1 MPSNEKQLLEKALGL
16 SLAEVGLDWPQFQK
30 DYGIR
35 HDDPADEAADR
46 AFFTWQR
53 FRGEHRANSC
63 LLDDEGRVRGL
74 IIKSTGERRLRLPE
88 LPALEYLCVCEN
100 KQLEEIELAGQAYP
114 LLQYVDWS
122 NNALKRAEIAVELP
136 LLKYLSLRNNRVT
149 RFKIAP
155 PRELSKLEELD
166 LSYNYIKNWDAFVA
180 DKLPALAY
188 LFLYENPLNESVTTY
203 REEGEDNNYLR
214 SLQAL
219 RKSFG
224 EAAPV
229 KNDTYKVLVV
239 GDGKAGKSCMVER
252 LVRNR
257 FLDTWDSTHGISVEH
272 FVDENKRYGF
282 PYKLNLW
289 DFGGQDIYH
298 HTHRM
303 FLQAN
308 ATYILLW
315 NAETEYQDKIVQ
327 PIGNKKHHWENKK
340 VPYWLDYIRYLGQ
353 GSPVVVAQTHSLPAD
368 KRDPH
373 PNEAGLLQAYREVL
387 PYVSEFLH
395 LDAEEEDAKRSGYKR
410 LLQEVEE
417 AIDRLD
423 RDEYLPAHW
432 HPIRKRLEDMTPRE
446 AATDK
451 TAFMGMERNTLEL
464 QEFLEMVPSHEPE
477 PMKLLTN
484 WLVPTG
490 VVFYKEGLFDNKIIL
505 NQGWAIRAVYA
516 LYDRSETGYYFELK
530 ESKGHFD
537 GAMLNQCWKDYTE
550 AERSWFLE
558 FMLKAELC
566 FEITPAQRNASWAER
581 QFVAV
586 EMLPADRPGGLSIQ
600 ERNWQSQGT
609 ALCQL
614 RYRYPFLHAGI
625 IQSFIA
631 RTHHFAAIEDIY
643 KQGMVV
649 TVEGHPVLIEAQ
661 PDPQGSRGD
670 ILVTLPTDGVD
681 VLHRIRKE
689 FEGIH
694 KGREHEEAVRPAD
707 GEWVSWEVLEAKS
720 HDTHLP
726 TAEGNS
732 AVPSGP
738 YRVFLLDEKRREV
751 LALSESPLPAPK
763 VGTDTSVPSPP
774 ASSEPK
780 GPEPHLNWQAHIR
793 SLLRKNEIEQ
803 ALTVLSKHL
812 PEHSASLERRYAAI
826 KNRRLKGT
834 ISNDDYLSRE
844 NQIAE
849 DLLSLI
855 RDDKPVSP
863 LKPSF
868 MKTYS
873 KWLIGLAIGCILILL
888 GLDKTGVIKIPGF
901 EFGVTS
907 KTPTEEAS
915 SLSTATVIGSV
926 YLNGKP
932 AKSSEV
938 VEVKVKG
945 VNTVNPTS
953 LAGNQ
958 FTLRNVPLP
967 SDSRLE
973 IALVFPDN
981 IEEARVFNIGGPKDG
996 VVDIGELRVQLE
1008 APAAG
1013 SGSTPRI
1020 TIVNKN
1026 IIQSSNNINSEG
1038 SGNQDADN

>member
-16 SLAEVGLDWPQFQK
+16 SLAEVGLDWPQFKK

-63 LLDDEGRVRGL
+63 LLDEEGRVRGL
-74 IIKSTGERRLRLPE
+74 IIKGTEERRLRLPE

-100 KQLEEIELAGQAYP
+100 EQLEEIELAGQAYP

-122 NNALKRAEIAVELP
+122 NNALKRVEVTSELP
-136 LLKYLSLRNNRVT
+136 LLKYLSLRNNQLN
-149 RFKIAP
+149 RFKITSPQSLPA
-155 PRELSKLEELD
+155 LEELD
-166 LSYNYIKNWDAFVA
+166 LSYNRIKNWDALVL
-180 DKLPALAY
+180 DQMPALAY
-188 LFLYENPLNESVTTY
+188 LSLYENPLNESVTTY

-272 FVDENKRYGF
+272 FVDEKKRYGF

-327 PIGNKKHHWENKK
+327 PIGNKKYHWENKK
-340 VPYWLDYIRYLGQ
+340 LPYWLDYIRYLGQ

-410 LLQEVEE
+410 LLQEVEY
-417 AIDRLD
+417 AIDSLG

-432 HPIRKRLEDMTPRE
+432 HPIRKLLEDMTPRE
-446 AATDK
+446 AAADK

-505 NQGWAIRAVYA
+505 NQAWAIRAVYA

-537 GAMLNQCWKDYTE
+537 SAMLNQCWKEYTE

-566 FEITPAQRNASWAER
+566 FEFTPERRDASWAER

-586 EMLPADRPGGLSIQ
+586 EMLPAERSGGLSVQ
-600 ERNWQSQGT
+600 ERNWQSQDT

-670 ILVTLPTDGVD
+670 ILVTLPADGVD

-694 KGREHEEAVRPAD
+694 KGGEHEEAVRPAD

-751 LALSESPLPAPK
+751 LALSETRDINLDHDVTPSKTYPK
-763 VGTDTSVPSPP
+763 LDENIISVPMLNDIS
-774 ASSEPK
+774 K
-780 GPEPHLNWQAHIR
+780 GNGWAIKPDTPIHVLFTAATPSHAGKLNTGKESRLKDLI
-793 SLLRKNEIEQ
+793 KEFDE
-803 ALTVLSKHL
+803 
-812 PEHSASLERRYAAI
+812 ERRI
-826 KNRRLKGT
+826 VFQEEHGLDVKKFRRLLFTRDPHVIHFAGHGEVEGLVLEGDKLDAEVLVSLVAELENTRIVVLNACYTLPLAKALAEYVPFVIGT
-834 ISNDDYLSRE
+834 QGPIPDTTA
-844 NQIAE
+844 IAFAH
-849 DLLSLI
+849 DLYVGLAAGKSVKKSFNFALNGI
-855 RDDKPVSP
+855 ESERLEGADIPILVVG
-863 LKPSF
+863 KPS
-868 MKTYS
+868 
-873 KWLIGLAIGCILILL
+873 
-888 GLDKTGVIKIPGF
+888 
-901 EFGVTS
+901 
-907 KTPTEEAS
+907 
-915 SLSTATVIGSV
+915 
-926 YLNGKP
+926 
-932 AKSSEV
+932 
-938 VEVKVKG
+938 
-945 VNTVNPTS
+945 
-953 LAGNQ
+953 
-958 FTLRNVPLP
+958 
-967 SDSRLE
+967 
-973 IALVFPDN
+973 
-981 IEEARVFNIGGPKDG
+981 
-996 VVDIGELRVQLE
+996 
-1008 APAAG
+1008 
-1013 SGSTPRI
+1013 
-1020 TIVNKN
+1020 
-1026 IIQSSNNINSEG
+1026 NN
-1038 SGNQDADN
+1038 A